1 MWKFLCFPGME
12 SLERVGPPMPLAEKG
27 ENFARVNLAC
37 KEVNSQY
44 YVVVYLKTT
53 QSTKTFVRRGR
64 KGMLEIVTPAH
75 AVPKWKDIMNNQM
88 KHIHKDREH
97 YSKKHTHRQF
107 IERFVTNLE

>member
-1 MWKFLCFPGME
+1 MGEISVLPWNGVPGA
-12 SLERVGPPMPLAEKG
+12 SGAHAMPLAEKG

-64 KGMLEIVTPAH
+64 KGMLDIVTPAH

-88 KHIHKDREH
+88 KNIHKD
-97 YSKKHTHRQF
+97 RQF